1 MTGSDAE
8 LLTDSVSEVKP
19 NSGGIPKSVRIIT
32 TILVSAAALASVV
45 GLATVVQQ
53 PKGMV
58 TGSTGEI
65 VNADMVD
72 VQWKIKE
79 NTCIRGTAEGFGGNG
94 AELPEKLAKELCAIN
109 RFCTGISCGRNDRGY
124 YVCTMRAGR
133 DRPPQR
139 NGYTSWIKVPIWDD
153 RGDNLG

>member
-58 TGSTGEI
+58 TGSTSEI
-65 VNADMVD
+65 VNADMVVD
-72 VQWKIKE
+72 VQWNKKE

-109 RFCTGISCGRNDRGY
+109 RFCTGISCGKNHRGY
-124 YVCTMRAGR
+124 YVCTMRAGG
-133 DRPPQR
+133 DNPPQSY
-139 NGYTSWIKVPIWDD
+139 GTTSWIKVKIWDN
-153 RGDNLG
+153 GWVG